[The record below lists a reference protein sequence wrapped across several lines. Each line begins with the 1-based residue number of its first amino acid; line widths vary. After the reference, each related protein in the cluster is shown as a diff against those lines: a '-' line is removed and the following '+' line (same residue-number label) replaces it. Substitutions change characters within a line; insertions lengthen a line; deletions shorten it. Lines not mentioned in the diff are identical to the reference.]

1 MACTVE
7 INGAVK
13 TVFCLKDMMEFI
25 GECLGEDFQEVL
37 QEILADTYAA
47 ESEWAAIEEEH
58 QKELDGIREHYH
70 NVITEI
76 HEESKRL
83 AELIRA
89 QRLDR
94 RAISSC
100 AGRIGTITWREL

>member
-1 MACTVE
+1 MVYTVD
-7 INGAVK
+7 INGEVK
-13 TVFCLKDMMEFI
+13 TVFCLKDMMELTSEHM
-25 GECLGEDFQEVL
+25 GEEFREVL
-37 QEILADTYAA
+37 TEMLADTYAA

-58 QKELDGIREHYH
+58 QKELDGIREHYSG
-70 NVITEI
+70 VITEI
-76 HEESKRL
+76 HEESKQL

>member
-1 MACTVE
+1 
-7 INGAVK
+7 
-13 TVFCLKDMMEFI
+13 MMELT
-25 GECLGEDFQEVL
+25 GEHMGEEFREVL
-37 QEILADTYAA
+37 QEMLADTYAA
-47 ESEWAAIEEEH
+47 QSEWAAIEEEH
-58 QKELDGIREHYH
+58 QKELDGIREHCH
-70 NVITEI
+70 NVIIEI
-76 HEESKRL
+76 HEESKQL